1 MYSKVINQQKIIF
14 TCIAEGVGVGTDATT
29 SGEFN
34 GVLSM
39 SLGDNESKLSMP
51 LSCSIDM
58 YAVGTKKQKEKPL
71 DIVHIHSW

>member
-1 MYSKVINQQKIIF
+1 MYSKVINQRKLIF

-71 DIVHIHSW
+71 DIVHIHS